1 MVNYVLVLALGLAA
15 GSLSGI
21 IGTGASIMLLP
32 VLVFQFGPKQ
42 AVPIM
47 AIAALMSNVAKVMA
61 WWREVDWRAFAAY
74 SMTGIPAAAL
84 GARTLLV
91 LPSHVVDL
99 ALGLF
104 FLLMIPGRRWLN
116 AMNFRI
122 RLWQLALAGAV
133 IGFLTGIVIS
143 TGPLSVPA
151 FTSYGLLKG
160 AFLSTEAASSLALMV
175 SKVTTFRQLGA
186 LPYGSIL
193 QGVIIG
199 ASVMAG
205 AFVGKAVVL
214 RMSIGM
220 FQHVLDGL
228 LLCSGLAMLWGAAG
242 W

>member
-1 MVNYVLVLALGLAA
+1 MANYIFVLAVGLAA
-15 GSLSGI
+15 GALSGI

-32 VLVFQFGPKQ
+32 VLVYQFGPQQ

-47 AIAALMSNVAKVMA
+47 AIAALMANVAKVLA

-74 SMTGIPAAAL
+74 SLAGVPAAAL

-91 LPSHVVDL
+91 LPPHAVDL

-104 FLLMIPGRRWLN
+104 FLMMIPGRRWLD
-116 AMNFRI
+116 AMNFRL
-122 RLWQLALAGAV
+122 RLWQLALAGAF

-186 LPYGSIL
+186 LPYDAIL
-193 QGVIIG
+193 RGLIIG

-205 AFVGKAVVL
+205 SFAGKVVVL
-214 RMSIGM
+214 RMSVGV
-220 FQHVLDGL
+220 FRHVLDAL
-228 LLCSGLAMLWGAAG
+228 LLCSGLAMLWAAAG